1 MTGARKGYFMSIIAQ
16 EASAEV
22 YQASGIKSKSPVYGA
37 SGIKSEGR
45 KDRRKKSEIAGIK
58 KALFDI
64 LEADHPQTVRQV
76 FYAMTVRGLI
86 GKNEKEYDSTICRL
100 LGDMREEGVVPF
112 EWVADNTRWKR
123 RPVTYTGLS
132 DAVWNLAQAYR
143 RNLWDDAED
152 YVEIWVEKDALAGVI
167 VDETDPLD
175 VPLMVAK
182 GYTSKSYAYGAAQ
195 DIADEM
201 ERLKRIYIYHLGDS
215 DPSGEDAAR
224 DVEAKLRR
232 YTQKLRTGE
241 DVEIH
246 FKRIAV
252 LDEQIERWNL
262 PLRPNKKGDSRTA
275 KFHRQAG
282 SVELDAIPARE
293 LRKIVRDAIEPHI
306 DHDLHDSLKRMQD
319 GEQKY
324 LLQWPQNFRQGQG
337 WGLL

>member
-1 MTGARKGYFMSIIAQ
+1 MSL
-16 EASAEV
+16 AEINK
-22 YQASGIKSKSPVYGA
+22 ASGIKSKSPVYEA
-37 SGIKSEGR
+37 RGIKSGER
-45 KDRRKKSEIAGIK
+45 KNRRKKTEIEVIK
-58 KALFDI
+58 KAIFEI

-76 FYAMTVRGLI
+76 FYALTVRKLI
-86 GKNEKEYDSTICRL
+86 GKNEKEYDSTVCRL
-100 LGDMREEGVVPF
+100 LGEMREEGEIPF

-132 DAVWNLAQAYR
+132 HAVWNLAQTYR

-167 VDETDPLD
+167 VEETDPLD

-182 GYTSKSYAYGAAQ
+182 GYSSKSYAYGAAQ

-232 YTQKLRTGE
+232 YTQKFRPGA

-262 PLRPNKKGDSRTA
+262 ELRPNKKADRRTA

-293 LRKIVRDAIEPHI
+293 LRKIVRDTIEPHI
-306 DHDLHDSLKRMQD
+306 DHDLHAALKRMQD

-324 LLQWPQNFRQGQG
+324 LLQWPQSFRQGQG

>member
-1 MTGARKGYFMSIIAQ
+1 MSDLGTAEINK
-16 EASAEV
+16 ASGIKLKSPV
-22 YQASGIKSKSPVYGA
+22 YEASGIKSK
-37 SGIKSEGR
+37 ER
-45 KDRRKKSEIAGIK
+45 KNRRKKSEIEVIK
-58 KALFDI
+58 KALFEI

-76 FYAMTVRGLI
+76 FYAMTVRKLI
-86 GKNEKEYDSTICRL
+86 GKNEHEYDSTICRI
-100 LGDMREEGVVPF
+100 LGDMREEGIIPF

-132 DAVWNLAQAYR
+132 DAVWNLAQTYR

-152 YVEIWVEKDALAGVI
+152 YVEVWVEKDALAGVLI
-167 VDETDPLD
+167 EETDPLD

-232 YTQKLRTGE
+232 YTQKFRPGA
-241 DVEIH
+241 DVEIR

-262 PLRPNKKGDSRTA
+262 ELRPN
-275 KFHRQAG
+275 
-282 SVELDAIPARE
+282 
-293 LRKIVRDAIEPHI
+293 
-306 DHDLHDSLKRMQD
+306 
-319 GEQKY
+319 
-324 LLQWPQNFRQGQG
+324 
-337 WGLL
+337 

>member
-1 MTGARKGYFMSIIAQ
+1 MS
-16 EASAEV
+16 EV
-22 YQASGIKSKSPVYGA
+22 YEASGIKTA
-37 SGIKSEGR
+37 DR
-45 KDRRKKSEIAGIK
+45 KTRRKKSEIAGIK

-76 FYAMTVRGLI
+76 FYAMTVRELV
-86 GKNEKEYDSTICRL
+86 GKTEQEYDGTVCRL
-100 LGDMREEGVVPF
+100 LGEMREDDVIPF

-132 DAVWNLAQAYR
+132 QAMWAMASNYR

-167 VDETDPLD
+167 VEETDPLD

-182 GYTSKSYAYGAAQ
+182 GYTSKSYAFGAAE

-201 ERLKRIYIYHLGDS
+201 DRLKRIYIYHLGDR

-232 YTQKLRTGE
+232 YTQKLRAGE

-262 PLRPNKKGDSRTA
+262 PLRPNKTGDSRTK

-293 LRKIVRDAIEPHI
+293 LRKIVRDCIEPHI
-306 DHDLHDSLKRMQD
+306 DEDLHATLKRMQE

-324 LLQWPQNFRQGQG
+324 LMQWPDQFRQGQG

>member
-1 MTGARKGYFMSIIAQ
+1 MGL
-16 EASAEV
+16 
-22 YQASGIKSKSPVYGA
+22 GIKSND
-37 SGIKSEGR
+37 R
-45 KDRRKKSEIAGIK
+45 KARRGKNEITRIRDG
-58 KALFDI
+58 LFSI

-76 FYAMTVRGLI
+76 YYAMTVL
-86 GKNEKEYDSTICRL
+86 KLVEKTEQEYDGTVGRL
-100 LGDMREEGVVPF
+100 LGDMREEGIIPF
-112 EWVADNTRWKR
+112 EWIADNTRWKR

-132 DAVWNLAQAYR
+132 HAVWNLAQTYR

-167 VDETDPLD
+167 VEETDPLD

-201 ERLKRIYIYHLGDS
+201 ERLKRIFIYHLGDS

-224 DVEAKLRR
+224 DVGAKLQR
-232 YTQKLRTGE
+232 YTQKLRGE
-241 DVEIH
+241 NVEIH

-306 DHDLHDSLKRMQD
+306 DHDLHAALKRMQD